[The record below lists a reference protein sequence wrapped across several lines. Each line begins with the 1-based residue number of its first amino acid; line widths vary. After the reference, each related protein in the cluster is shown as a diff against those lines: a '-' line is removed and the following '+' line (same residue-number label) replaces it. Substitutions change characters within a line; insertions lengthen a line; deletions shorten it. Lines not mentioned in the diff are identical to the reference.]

1 MLSVNSFNEPTEYKN
16 RDSVALLL
24 LRLFLLEPGTNN
36 ARPEM
41 GLGIVS
47 RYRFSTDQ
55 DMDSLRT
62 DIRTQ
67 INTYLPELTLHS
79 ISLELKNTILYITIQ
94 VNDEYYGYNL
104 DTETKIL
111 TLSDLRAN

>member
-67 INTYLPELTLHS
+67 INTYLPESFVLAS
-79 ISLELKNTILYITIQ
+79 ILYLIATLFYITVKGNIF
-94 VNDEYYGYNL
+94 
-104 DTETKIL
+104 
-111 TLSDLRAN
+111 